1 MRRTFLTIISVFV
14 LATAVVAQKRHTIM
28 GGDTWTGVVESTN
41 ETTREITIVNPDKK
55 TERFTGSDHGF
66 GTAYLATKNAGELR
80 VLSQLRI
87 AVELKQPDLT
97 GIFLGKNLE
106 KRLKAR
112 QK

>member
-1 MRRTFLTIISVFV
+1 MKKAAAIIVVLLLTSV
-14 LATAVVAQKRHTIM
+14 VVAQKKSGLM
-28 GGDTWTGVVESTN
+28 GDMWTGVVESAD

-66 GTAYLATKNAGELR
+66 GTAYLATKNTGELR

-97 GIFLGKNLE
+97 TFFSGKTSR
-106 KRLKAR
+106 KD
-112 QK
+112 